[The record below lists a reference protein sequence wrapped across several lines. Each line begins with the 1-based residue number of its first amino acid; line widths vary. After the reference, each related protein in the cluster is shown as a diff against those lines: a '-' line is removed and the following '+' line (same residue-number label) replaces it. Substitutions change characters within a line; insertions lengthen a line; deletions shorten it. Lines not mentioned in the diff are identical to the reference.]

1 MVPSG
6 RVLLALL
13 ACTFVCSCDDAPPA
27 AADPAASTAARPG
40 TRAESPLPP
49 EMVAA
54 VSASKSS
61 LIIGVHF
68 ALGGQPVIGKPLPVD
83 IAVVPHQP
91 FAAVRVH
98 FLGPDGLAVTS
109 GKDMPTQSAVVPGSI
124 LSHKLTLEPSRD
136 GVFMLTAAVETESE
150 EGMIVRTYS
159 IPVIVSGSG
168 DGVATAP
175 AAPAADTPQ

>member
-1 MVPSG
+1 MFPSG

-27 AADPAASTAARPG
+27 AAPAASTPASPG

-54 VSASKSS
+54 VAASRSS

-83 IAVVPHQP
+83 IAIVPHQP

-109 GKDMPTQSAVVPGSI
+109 GKDMPTQSAVVPGKI
-124 LSHKLTLEPSRD
+124 LSHKLTLEPSRE
-136 GVFMLTAAVETESE
+136 GVFMVTAAVETESE
-150 EGMIVRTYS
+150 DGMIVRIYS

-168 DGVATAP
+168 GGAAAAP
-175 AAPAADTPQ
+175 AAPAADSAQ

>member
-1 MVPSG
+1 MFPSG

-27 AADPAASTAARPG
+27 AADPAAGTAARPG
-40 TRAESPLPP
+40 TRPESPLPP

-68 ALGGQPVIGKPLPVD
+68 ALGGQPVIGQPLPVD
-83 IAVVPHQP
+83 IAIVPHQP
-91 FAAVRVH
+91 FAAVSVH

-109 GKDMPTQSAVVPGSI
+109 GKDMPTQSAIVPGKI
-124 LSHKLTLEPSRD
+124 LTHKLTLEPSRE
-136 GVFMLTAAVETESE
+136 GVFMVTAAVETESE
-150 EGMIVRTYS
+150 DGMIVRIYS
-159 IPVIVSGSG
+159 IPVIVSGSSG
-168 DGVATAP
+168 KAA
-175 AAPAADTPQ
+175 AAPAGPAAGAPQ